1 MDIELPHDPLA
12 HAIYNDQYDAMILI
26 LQHTTRLCPIRR
38 EDVYWHRHT
47 THLLLY
53 ISKGGHDSYVID
65 SLIRLGSHIEEKG
78 YLFDTTPCIET
89 TPLELAIEKGNI
101 EAVRTM
107 LSYPRRERIWGYL
120 YMAITEKQSAI
131 AMRIMDM
138 CCITDINTVNPY
150 GNTLLSRA
158 ITTKQTDIA
167 MRLLTYPDIDVNMT
181 YDRGNTVLH
190 HMIDIG
196 DESLV
201 RALLRDHAVDT
212 RVINSNKRSPLHK
225 AIIKGRSDILK
236 LLLEYDPLGARLLIN
251 KTCYKKHCMV
261 SCVHLAVR
269 KGSIVM
275 LDMLL
280 PYGPDLNLVSYDNGP
295 TPLALSAD
303 LPGTNGLKVVQW
315 LKDHGAIR

>member
-12 HAIYNDQYDAMILI
+12 HAIYNDQYNAMILI

-38 EDVYWHRHT
+38 EDIYGWRRT

-53 ISKGGHDSYVID
+53 ISKGGHDSYIID
-65 SLIRLGSHIEEKG
+65 SLIRLGSRIEEEG
-78 YLFDTTPCIET
+78 YLFDTTPCKVRS
-89 TPLELAIEKGNI
+89 PLGLAIEKGNI

-107 LSYPRRERIWGYL
+107 ISYPRRNRIWEYL
-120 YMAITEKQSAI
+120 YMAIKEKQSAI
-131 AMRIMDM
+131 AMLLMDM
-138 CCITDINTVNPY
+138 CCITDINYVDARNES
-150 GNTLLSRA
+150 LLCA
-158 ITTKQTDIA
+158 AVTTRQTDIA
-167 MRLLTYPDIDVNMT
+167 MRLLTYPDIDVNIT
-181 YDRGNTVLH
+181 YDRCNTVLH

-225 AIIKGRSDILK
+225 AIIKGKSDILK

-280 PYGPDLNLVSYDNGP
+280 PYGPDLNLASYNDGP
-295 TPLALSAD
+295 TPLALSAN
-303 LPGTNGLKVVQW
+303 LSGTNGLKVVQW